1 MNIFSQILKGMY
13 IVYTKK
19 KNTYIITKFFIRLSV
34 SATSVLTTSTKN
46 QIKEFLYFIEYFNE
60 ETFKDMQLSYCN
72 MFF

>member
-1 MNIFSQILKGMY
+1 MQPLFLQPLPK
-13 IVYTKK
+13 
-19 KNTYIITKFFIRLSV
+19 
-34 SATSVLTTSTKN
+34 TKN